1 VDHPLTAGGAAGAP
15 KVAFK
20 TLGCRLNQAE
30 SEKALEGLGA
40 RGFDL
45 AHAGE

>member
-1 VDHPLTAGGAAGAP
+1 MAEAAPAP

-30 SEKALEGLGA
+30 SEQALEALGA
-40 RGFDL
+40 QGFDL
-45 AHAGE
+45 AHAASSRTWW

>member
-1 VDHPLTAGGAAGAP
+1 MAEAAQAP

-30 SEKALEGLGA
+30 SEQALEALGA

-45 AHAGE
+45 AHAGGPPTWW

>member
-1 VDHPLTAGGAAGAP
+1 MPEPSAAP

-30 SEKALEGLGA
+30 SEQALEALGA

-45 AHAGE
+45 GDRKSVV